1 MAIPQLTFQGSLD
14 NTVTDSTN
22 NIVNDHLGPQ
32 DFHHEDP
39 ESFNDLWRR
48 FYVTR
53 PIITRK
59 NVIKYYYK
67 QLKSSKQQTLGNTLG
82 QDSTPLN
89 FIGTAWVTSNNTSNK
104 ILLNS

>member
-53 PIITRK
+53 AIITRK
-59 NVIKYYYK
+59 NVIKCYYK

-82 QDSTPLN
+82 QNSRPLN